1 MRRSSPR
8 RLLSA
13 ACLAAAVSLTLAPRT
28 RAELSEQ
35 DLPAQGPSAGTT
47 PSASPSPSNSDWE
60 RLPSGAETSP
70 QPGASAGDQDGS
82 APGEPSPEASSLGAS
97 DQAAGAQPTPSAPP
111 PALDIGAIAMS
122 PDLANAS
129 LEPEIAKADSPALA
143 ASLRYAEEARK
154 ELDAGKIDEAI
165 RGLSRAISIDPGD
178 AFAYFYLGRA
188 YLLRKNY
195 DQAGVFFMHAEIG
208 FGARPEWLGEAA
220 SFEGA
225 CDEVLG
231 RADQA
236 EKAYQQ
242 ALASSPNNL
251 MARVGYDRL
260 AATNGPIGSL
270 DAPPPEQDLSE
281 PSSGW
286 EAVPAPA
293 ESPPPP
299 PPESNQ

>member
-1 MRRSSPR
+1 MRPSSPR
-8 RLLSA
+8 RFVSA
-13 ACLAAAVSLTLAPRT
+13 VCLAAAIALTFAPHA
-28 RAELSEQ
+28 RAQLSEQ
-35 DLPAQGPSAGTT
+35 DLPAQGAAT
-47 PSASPSPSNSDWE
+47 PTASPSPNNSDWE
-60 RLPSGAETSP
+60 RVNPGAEVSPEPAAAAGDEGELASGSPSPAAVGSGA
-70 QPGASAGDQDGS
+70 ADQS
-82 APGEPSPEASSLGAS
+82 
-97 DQAAGAQPTPSAPP
+97 AGAQPTPSGPP
-111 PALDIGAIAMS
+111 PALDIGAIATA

-129 LEPEIAKADSPALA
+129 LQPEIVKADGPALA

-154 ELDAGKIDEAI
+154 ELDGGKTDEAI

-195 DQAGVFFMHAEIG
+195 DQASVFFRRAEAG
-208 FGARPEWLGEAA
+208 FGARPEWLAEAA

-225 CDEVLG
+225 CDEVMG

-242 ALASSPNNL
+242 ALASAPNNL

-260 AATNGPIGSL
+260 AATNGPVGNL

-286 EAVPAPA
+286 EAVPPPA